1 MFIPD
6 EYRLDDAAAAFA
18 LIEEIRTGS
27 LVTAGSGLPEV
38 SHLPFMVDRPGSD
51 PAHRRRWPAD
61 RARGPPQRAV
71 AGPAGT
77 PRVPGHLSRP
87 AGACVAELVR
97 HPGHVPRPGCT
108 SRCMCG
114 GRASLVTDHG
124 ALRDMVERLSE
135 ELEPEGSG
143 WDPGQIVPYT
153 ERLMQYI
160 VGFSIEIER
169 IDTQVRLGQA
179 NTPEDRR
186 RVLAALSNGS
196 SSAQQVAALIR
207 RLG

>member
-51 PAHRRRWPAD
+51 PRTGAGGRLIGHVDRRNAQWQDLQA
-61 RARGPPQRAV
+61 
-71 AGPAGT
+71 
-77 PRVPGHLSRP
+77 
-87 AGACVAELVR
+87 
-97 HPGHVPRPGCT
+97 HPGCLVTFLGPQAHVSPSWYGTRPRAPT
-108 SRCMCG
+108 WLYVAVHVR

-124 ALRDMVERLSE
+124 APRDMVERLSE
-135 ELEPEGSG
+135 DLEPEGSG

>member
-1 MFIPD
+1 M
-6 EYRLDDAAAAFA
+6 
-18 LIEEIRTGS
+18 
-27 LVTAGSGLPEV
+27 TAGSGLPEV

-51 PAHRRRWPAD
+51 PRTGAGGRLIGHVDRRNAQWQDLQA
-61 RARGPPQRAV
+61 
-71 AGPAGT
+71 
-77 PRVPGHLSRP
+77 
-87 AGACVAELVR
+87 
-97 HPGHVPRPGCT
+97 HPGCLVTFLGPQAHVSPSWYGTRATCPDLGCT

-114 GRASLVTDHG
+114 GGASLVTDHG